1 MKPRFIKLLLY
12 NVIIIGIIPSC
23 ERPANLNS
31 KFEDQK
37 QVVNCL
43 FANGDNFYVYTSLT
57 GTPIDSNLL
66 GTDSNSVVI
75 LYENA
80 VFKEIIPYVKF
91 YSVYKSSTIAKAGA
105 NYKLEVRNPRFAD
118 NRYQVDAVATIPD
131 SISILNAYFKD
142 SAKQDAVGNW
152 LGKIHFEIADKAGM
166 LNPEMFIEY
175 YDAQRAQYSPILS
188 FIPDNNWKKYASA
201 GVTSATYTIS
211 NSDWKGVTI
220 AFDLYVTS
228 IDYNVNGLT
237 QFRLNLSNLSSDWRT
252 YQTSL
257 SAYIKAGGTDQLQ
270 IYSNIIGQGYGIF
283 AGKYMSKV
291 VIK

>member
-152 LGKIHFEIADKAGM
+152 LGK
-166 LNPEMFIEY
+166 Y
-175 YDAQRAQYSPILS
+175 IL
-188 FIPDNNWKKYASA
+188 K
-201 GVTSATYTIS
+201 
-211 NSDWKGVTI
+211 
-220 AFDLYVTS
+220 L
-228 IDYNVNGLT
+228 
-237 QFRLNLSNLSSDWRT
+237 RT
-252 YQTSL
+252 RQEC
-257 SAYIKAGGTDQLQ
+257 
-270 IYSNIIGQGYGIF
+270 
-283 AGKYMSKV
+283 
-291 VIK
+291 